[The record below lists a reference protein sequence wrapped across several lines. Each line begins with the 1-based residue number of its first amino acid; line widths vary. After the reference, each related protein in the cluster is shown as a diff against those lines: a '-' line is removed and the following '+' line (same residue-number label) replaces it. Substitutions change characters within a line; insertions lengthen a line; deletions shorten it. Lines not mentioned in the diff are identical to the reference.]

1 MCAWGQWRYLL
12 DLLWKLEHSQ
22 FISTTAGCFQK
33 TNEKESKESLQYSIR
48 PSRKTCL
55 CDCSPRNMQG
65 RAWFYNI
72 PNFSTKIHWFL
83 RRKLKILH
91 VYFTRTLCCCWK
103 CYELMYVCKA
113 VIIIKASSP
122 CGVFTTTEE
131 IKALTLTIPSS
142 RAIHLAGYYYLM
154 GISRTGTLVNLDWPT
169 AHVPTNNNY
178 II

>member
-22 FISTTAGCFQK
+22 LISTTAGCFQK

-72 PNFSTKIHWFL
+72 PNFSAKIHRFL
-83 RRKLKILH
+83 HRKLKFCMFILH
-91 VYFTRTLCCCWK
+91 RPRVVVGNVMNWRIYARQSSSSRHHP
-103 CYELMYVCKA
+103 YVC
-113 VIIIKASSP
+113 
-122 CGVFTTTEE
+122 TTTEE

-154 GISRTGTLVNLDWPT
+154 GISRTGTSVNLDRPT